1 MKILDRFN
9 RFTMRW
15 MPLITPSCL
24 AAGIMLDPWLGGW
37 IWLVPWLFAFMTF
50 EGSLR
55 SDFGDLGKVMQH
67 PLPILTALLVLH
79 VFMPLLAYSVG
90 NIFYAGNSN
99 IITGIVLEFIV
110 PTGVTSLMWVSAYYG
125 NAVLTLAIILLDT
138 FLTPFSIPLT
148 FKLLLHSTVAV
159 DGFLMMKEL
168 LLMIALPA
176 FLAMLINQY
185 TRGRV
190 EKTLAPVLAPYSKM
204 AMILL
209 VTLNSTKMAP
219 FVKQLDWILLKITV
233 TILVLAICGYVMGW
247 LASGVLRLS
256 HGDRMALTINGGMRN
271 ISTGAVI
278 AVQYFPGEVMFPVM
292 IGTLFQQILA
302 SLVSHLFEKSRQHN
316 VN

>member
-1 MKILDRFN
+1 M
-9 RFTMRW
+9 
-15 MPLITPSCL
+15 
-24 AAGIMLDPWLGGW
+24 
-37 IWLVPWLFAFMTF
+37 
-50 EGSLR
+50 
-55 SDFGDLGKVMQH
+55 
-67 PLPILTALLVLH
+67 
-79 VFMPLLAYSVG
+79 
-90 NIFYAGNSN
+90 
-99 IITGIVLEFIV
+99 
-110 PTGVTSLMWVSAYYG
+110 TSLMWVSAYYG

-233 TILVLAICGYVMGW
+233 TILVLAICGYIMGW
-247 LASGVLRLS
+247 LASGVLKLS
-256 HGDRMALTINGGMRN
+256 HEDRMALTINGGMRN

-302 SLVSHLFEKSRQHN
+302 SLVSHLFEKSRQQN
-316 VN
+316 VNR